1 MKKTINVVFTTLA
14 VVLLGCGV
22 LCEQA
27 QAVAMPINGS
37 VQFFGSAV
45 PNGASP
51 GTPVTV
57 NFTNPWHTLNGL
69 GIYSG
74 IPMGVSATFTSFDFT
89 GDDVGAALSAP
100 PIVPLWSFSFGG
112 VDYSFDLHALTNG
125 HTDAGSMSFTGTGIA
140 HATGFAETAASW
152 SLQGSGNNFN
162 FQISTST
169 TAAIGAVPEGGT
181 TAALLGISVVALL
194 ILRRQLI
201 PA

>member
-1 MKKTINVVFTTLA
+1 MKKTINAVMAMLA

-22 LCEQA
+22 CQQA
-27 QAVAMPINGS
+27 QAVPMPINGS

-57 NFTNPWHTLNGL
+57 NFTNPWHTVNAL

-74 IPMGVSATFTSFDFT
+74 IPAGVIATFTSFDFT
-89 GDDVGAALSAP
+89 GDSLGAALSAP
-100 PIVPLWSFSFGG
+100 PIAPLWSFSFGG

-125 HTDAGSMSFTGTGIA
+125 HTDAGSMSFNGTGTA
-140 HATGFAETAASW
+140 HATGFADTAASW
-152 SLQGSGNNFN
+152 ALQGSGTNFA
-162 FQISTST
+162 FRISTST
-169 TAAIGAVPEGGT
+169 TAAIGAVADGGT
-181 TAALLGISVVALL
+181 TIGLFGISLVGLL
-194 ILRRQLI
+194 ILRRQVI

>member
-1 MKKTINVVFTTLA
+1 MKKTINVVLATLA

-27 QAVAMPINGS
+27 QAVPINGA
-37 VQFFGSAV
+37 VHFVGSAL
-45 PNGASP
+45 PNGTSP

-57 NFTNPWHTLNGL
+57 NFTNPWHTINGL

-74 IPMGVSATFTSFDFT
+74 IPAGVSATFTSFDFT
-89 GDDVGAALSAP
+89 GDGVGAALSAP
-100 PIVPLWSFSFGG
+100 PIAPLWSFSFGG

-125 HTDAGSMSFTGTGIA
+125 HTSAGSMSFTGTGIA
-140 HATGFAETAASW
+140 YATGFDDTPASW
-152 SLQGSGNNFN
+152 ALQGSGTNFN

-169 TAAIGAVPEGGT
+169 TAAVPDGGT
-181 TAALLGISVVALL
+181 SMALLGISLVALL
-194 ILRRQLI
+194 MLRRQLI